1 MFPSDPCGSV
11 RGSRSCDLYA
21 CTHTFTGM
29 TLDEFQDAAER
40 TTNPKLTGTEK
51 LLDAAAGLAEEAG
64 EILGVVRKHAYQ
76 SRELD
81 REKLKIEL
89 GDALWCLAMTA
100 TSAGLTLDDVAA
112 ANVAKLSARY
122 PQGYSDA
129 ASRERRA

>member
-1 MFPSDPCGSV
+1 
-11 RGSRSCDLYA
+11 
-21 CTHTFTGM
+21 M
-29 TLDEFQDAAER
+29 TLDDYQTAAARTMNTRLDETER
-40 TTNPKLTGTEK
+40 

-64 EILGVVRKHAYQ
+64 EILGIVRKHAYQ
-76 SRELD
+76 SREMD

-100 TSAGLTLDDVAA
+100 KSAGLTLDDVAA